1 MNRKIYT
8 RTGDQG
14 QTALFAGGRLPKDDL
29 RVAAYGAI
37 DELNSALGCAG
48 ALNPSPETARRLVH
62 VQNQLF
68 ILGSDLATPAA
79 ARSDYIQRLP
89 QSTINW
95 LERDIDALDAD
106 VPPLTNFILPGGT
119 AAAAQI
125 HLART
130 IARRAERGIVTLAR
144 REAENAAAALNP
156 AILPYINRLSDWL
169 FLLARWENWQQGV
182 PETIWNAG

>member
-8 RTGDQG
+8 RSGDQG
-14 QTALFAGGRLPKDDL
+14 QTALFASGRVPKDDL

-37 DELNSALGCAG
+37 DELNSALGCAS
-48 ALNPSPETARRLVH
+48 AHHPSEETSHRLEH

-68 ILGSDLATPAA
+68 TLGSDLATPAA

-89 QSTINW
+89 ESAIAW
-95 LERDIDALDAD
+95 LEQDIDALDAA

-119 AAAAQI
+119 AAAALI

-130 IARRAERGIVTLAR
+130 IARRAEREIVTLAR
-144 REAENAAAALNP
+144 REAENDAALNP

-169 FLLARWENWQQGV
+169 FLLARWENWKQGV
-182 PETIWNAG
+182 PETIWHAE

>member
-48 ALNPSPETARRLVH
+48 AHNPSAETARRLVH

-89 QSTINW
+89 ESAINW
-95 LERDIDALDAD
+95 LEQDIDALDAD
-106 VPPLTNFILPGGT
+106 VPPLTNFILPGGA

-130 IARRAERGIVTLAR
+130 IARRAERGIVTLAG
-144 REAENAAAALNP
+144 REAETGAALNP

-169 FLLARWENWQQGV
+169 FVLARWENWQQGV
-182 PETIWNAG
+182 AETIWNAG